1 MTRKELTVR
10 NDAPII
16 GKATKGGRMR
26 KRVLSLAVLGSFLFS
41 LVDCALQ
48 RPRDADALKTI
59 PLAPMMAKKFPEIE
73 ISSGPFDDGIVRGK
87 ILELSGT
94 SIKFLP
100 YPYGDKTPIE
110 VEIKDIRSV
119 KLLDKRNGIP
129 LDAITGAMLG
139 FTVGFIVETRANGTN
154 PNNYYKEDYED
165 SRHLAW
171 SKGFVGGLVGM
182 VLGIVSNII
191 QNGAKTSD
199 FSKMSESEKITAL
212 RKIMGLRK
220 GE

>member
-1 MTRKELTVR
+1 
-10 NDAPII
+10 
-16 GKATKGGRMR
+16 MR
-26 KRVLSLAVLGSFLFS
+26 KRILPLAVLGAFLFS
-41 LVDCALQ
+41 LAGCALQ
-48 RPRDADALKTI
+48 RPPDAEALKMI
-59 PLAPMMAKKFPEIE
+59 PSGPLEAKIFPEIE
-73 ISSGPFDDGIVRGK
+73 ISAGPFDNSVVRGK

-110 VEIKDIRSV
+110 VEIRDIRAV
-119 KLLDKRNGIP
+119 KLLDKRNWIP
-129 LDAITGAMLG
+129 LDFFTGAMLG

-154 PNNYYKEDYED
+154 ANHYYKEDYEN

-171 SKGFVGGLVGM
+171 SKGLVGGLLGM
-182 VLGIVSNII
+182 VLGIVSTVI
-191 QNGAKTSD
+191 QNTAKTSNY
-199 FSKMSESEKITAL
+199 SKMSESEKITAL

>member
-1 MTRKELTVR
+1 
-10 NDAPII
+10 
-16 GKATKGGRMR
+16 MR
-26 KRVLSLAVLGSFLFS
+26 KQILSLAVLGSILFS
-41 LVDCALQ
+41 LVGCALQ
-48 RPRDADALKTI
+48 RSYDADALKTI
-59 PLAPMMAKKFPEIE
+59 PLLPMTAKIFPEIE
-73 ISSGPFDDGIVRGK
+73 ISAGPLDNSIVRGK

-119 KLLDKRNGIP
+119 KLLDKRNWIP
-129 LDAITGAMLG
+129 LDAFTGAMLG

-154 PNNYYKEDYED
+154 PNNHYKEDYEN

-171 SKGFVGGLVGM
+171 SKGFVGGLIGM
-182 VLGIVSNII
+182 VLGIVSTVI
-191 QNGAKTSD
+191 QNTAKTSNY
-199 FSKMSESEKITAL
+199 SKMSESEKITAL